1 MTLNEIAGTLRD
13 SDAPIILVY
22 AFNATGK
29 TQLSVAY
36 KNATKQEDG
45 GHSGV
50 YYNAYSEDLFVWDN
64 DEQNEGGG
72 IRLRVLPSSLS
83 RFHAL
88 LTEDNIRVKLR
99 AYKPKF
105 GFTINLHEDDPEKG
119 VESIIFFIPS
129 QNPDV
134 TQLPIKISRGEERIF
149 VWCFFLALFEVEGW
163 ADQQASHFFI
173 DDPVSSL
180 DDHNIF
186 IAAATLF
193 DLIESHFNKR
203 KIFVTTHHLGLFS
216 ILSDW
221 LTKGERKD
229 KFKKN
234 GKPLYNINILS
245 SKSGQLKLENCR
257 KDVFLYHL
265 RMLQV
270 LSGAR
275 STNDV
280 RAYHFALLRQVL
292 ENVASFLG
300 VGQFGYVLDQIGIN
314 EPNRVADIV
323 NALSHKKVYYFESD
337 IVVSDNLEIF
347 NEVMDGLLTKY
358 NFVLHEAE
366 A

>member
-13 SDAPIILVY
+13 SDARIILVY

-45 GHSGV
+45 GIPEFITTRTAKTFSSGITM
-50 YYNAYSEDLFVWDN
+50 NRTK
-64 DEQNEGGG
+64 GG

-186 IAAATLF
+186 ITAATLF

-203 KIFVTTHHLGLFS
+203 KIFVTTHHLGLF
-216 ILSDW
+216 
-221 LTKGERKD
+221 
-229 KFKKN
+229 
-234 GKPLYNINILS
+234 
-245 SKSGQLKLENCR
+245 
-257 KDVFLYHL
+257 
-265 RMLQV
+265 
-270 LSGAR
+270 R
-275 STNDV
+275 S
-280 RAYHFALLRQVL
+280 
-292 ENVASFLG
+292 
-300 VGQFGYVLDQIGIN
+300 
-314 EPNRVADIV
+314 
-323 NALSHKKVYYFESD
+323 
-337 IVVSDNLEIF
+337 
-347 NEVMDGLLTKY
+347 
-358 NFVLHEAE
+358 
-366 A
+366 